1 MVVKAIVTPER
12 GLNLTVVPLIC
23 YAGDATITLQPL
35 RAGSTP
41 SDDLNDAVVGRY
53 EQFKKV

>member
-35 RAGSTP
+35 RAG
-41 SDDLNDAVVGRY
+41 
-53 EQFKKV
+53 